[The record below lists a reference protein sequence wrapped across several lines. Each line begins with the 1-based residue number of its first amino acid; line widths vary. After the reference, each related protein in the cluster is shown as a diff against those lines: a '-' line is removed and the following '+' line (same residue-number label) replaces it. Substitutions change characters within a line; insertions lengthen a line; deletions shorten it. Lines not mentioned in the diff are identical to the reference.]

1 MLDTTE
7 MILKQ
12 ALAEDLPVII
22 IYNGKQGITQR
33 RIYMR
38 GMDGESVTAYCTVKK
53 GIRKFKRENI
63 LSAAL
68 AEDGTD
74 KSFT

>member
-12 ALAEDLPVII
+12 ALNQDLPVII
-22 IYNGKQGITQR
+22 IYNGRDEITQR
-33 RIYMR
+33 RIYIR
-38 GMDGESVTAYCTVKK
+38 GMDEDSVTAYCTVKK
-53 GIRKFKRENI
+53 GIRKFRRENI

-68 AEDGTD
+68 AESDN
-74 KSFT
+74 KQLFT

>member
-12 ALAEDLPVII
+12 ALQEDLPVII
-22 IYNGKQGITQR
+22 IYKGKEEISQR
-33 RIYMR
+33 RIYIR
-38 GMDGESVTAYCTVKK
+38 GMDNESVTAYCTVKK

-68 AEDGTD
+68 AENEN
-74 KSFT
+74 

>member
-22 IYNGKQGITQR
+22 IYNGKEEITQR
-33 RIYMR
+33 RIYIR
-38 GMDGESVTAYCTVKK
+38 GMDDESVTAYCTVKK

-68 AEDGTD
+68 AEDENEQR
-74 KSFT
+74 FT

>member
-12 ALAEDLPVII
+12 ALLQDLPVII
-22 IYNGKQGITQR
+22 IYNGKDGMSQR
-33 RIYMR
+33 RVFIR
-38 GMDGESVTAYCTVKK
+38 GMDEESITAYCTIKK
-53 GIRKFKRENI
+53 GIRRFKRQNI

-68 AEDGTD
+68 AER
-74 KSFT
+74 FEE

>member
-12 ALAEDLPVII
+12 ALLDNLPVII
-22 IYNGKQGITQR
+22 IYNGKDGITQR
-33 RIYMR
+33 RIYIR
-38 GMDGESVTAYCTVKK
+38 GMDGESITAYCTVKK
-53 GIRKFKRENI
+53 AIRKFKRESI

-68 AEDGTD
+68 AEGEG
-74 KSFT
+74 KKPFT